1 MIRHYEMVRAV
12 GREKYLAAQAPA
24 PLTNKQRA
32 ARADTME
39 KRVRAIIAA
48 QDKQGRWLAHGKLE
62 TRGMKFGERIET
74 RVFIENLRGLSDYLA
89 LLK

>member
-1 MIRHYEMVRAV
+1 MKAV
-12 GREKYLAAQAPA
+12 GREQYFAAQMRV
-24 PLTNKQRA
+24 PLTDKQRA
-32 ARADTME
+32 ASAKAME

>member
-1 MIRHYEMVRAV
+1 MKVV
-12 GREKYLAAQAPA
+12 GREKYLAAHVAP
-24 PLTNKQRA
+24 PLTKTQRA

-39 KRVRAIIAA
+39 KRVRAILAA

>member
-1 MIRHYEMVRAV
+1 MV
-12 GREKYLAAQAPA
+12 QS
-24 PLTNKQRA
+24 
-32 ARADTME
+32 
-39 KRVRAIIAA
+39 
-48 QDKQGRWLAHGKLE
+48 DKGRWLAHVKLE